1 MCTALKARSNRPQ
14 NVPSPAVPRLHA
26 HLLRAGC
33 LFALV
38 AAGGIQAQ
46 TLPGAVIADGVY
58 RLVAAHSGQAL
69 NVLQGAPWVG
79 AAAGQWPWTG
89 SENARWNIR
98 SVGGGDY
105 VLTAQHSGLALD
117 VAGCNPADGA
127 QVQQW
132 TNVGSACQIWRI
144 ESLGDGTYRLV
155 NRNSGKVLDVLG
167 ASMAG
172 AAPVVQWAWVGGQNQ
187 RWRLQPVSPNAV
199 AAGTY
204 SVSSAYNGLVMDVS
218 RISPQA
224 GAEVWQW
231 TPLNGANQK
240 WRITPTDDGFFEIA
254 PTHAPTMRL
263 ELAGS
268 AQVDGT
274 GVRQALANG
283 SGAQRWAFTAQP
295 DGSWRIGNREG
306 TKVLDT
312 SFTQANGSSIVQWF
326 WWGGANQRWKL
337 ASSPVSEDCAAQR
350 GAAGYDVVLLM
361 GQSNMSGYGW
371 GYDAA
376 IDGVQNARIQ
386 QWSRGGTPVAASET
400 LQQADWGPGSTRV
413 GMGTSFARSYLAT
426 LPSYRGVLLVP
437 TAYGGTG
444 LVNGPWSPGGNLYED
459 AVGRLSNALAN
470 NAGNCVAA
478 VLWHQGEN
486 DAYGNVSSAVY
497 EATLKRMLA
506 DLRSRVPRSARA
518 PFLMGEMTQ
527 PWIANPG
534 LPQAQVQ
541 AILSALQRVAATTPN
556 TAFVPSAGL
565 TVNPGDIIH
574 FDAPALRAY
583 GQRYFEALNQAIE
596 RR

>member
-1 MCTALKARSNRPQ
+1 MPLPPLAAPLLKA
-14 NVPSPAVPRLHA
+14 VVAI
-26 HLLRAGC
+26 
-33 LFALV
+33 ALM
-38 AAGGIQAQ
+38 ASGASQAQ
-46 TLPGAVIADGVY
+46 QVVADGVY

-69 NVLQGAPWVG
+69 NILQGAPWAG

-89 SENARWNIR
+89 SENSRWNIR
-98 SVGGGDY
+98 ALGGGEY
-105 VLTAQHSGLALD
+105 VLTAQHSGQALD

-127 QVQQW
+127 RVQQW
-132 TNVGSACQIWRI
+132 TNGGSACQVWRI
-144 ESLGDGTYRLV
+144 ESLNDGTYRLV
-155 NRNSGKVLDVLG
+155 NRSSGKVLDVQG
-167 ASMAG
+167 ASQAG
-172 AAPVVQWAWVGGQNQ
+172 AALAVQWGWTGGTNQ
-187 RWRLQPVSPNAV
+187 RWRIERVSPNAV

-204 SVSSAYNGLVMDVS
+204 GVTSAFNGLAMDVAG
-218 RISPQA
+218 ISTQA
-224 GAEVWQW
+224 GATVFQW
-231 TPLNGANQK
+231 TPVNGANQK
-240 WRITPTDDGFFEIA
+240 WRVIPTADGFFELA

-274 GVRQALANG
+274 SVRQGLANG
-283 SGAQRWAFTAQP
+283 SPAQRWAFTAEP
-295 DGSWRIGNREG
+295 DGSWRISNRDG

-326 WWGGANQRWKL
+326 WWGGTNQRWKL
-337 ASSPVSEDCAAQR
+337 APSPVSGDCAAQR
-350 GAAGYDVVLLM
+350 GNAGYDVVLLM

-376 IDGVQNARIQ
+376 IDGVQDARIQ
-386 QWSRGGTPVAASET
+386 QWARGGGLVAASET
-400 LQQADWGPGSTRV
+400 LQQADWGLGSTRV

-426 LPSYRGVLLVP
+426 LPGYRGVLLVP

-459 AVGRLSNALAN
+459 AVGRLSNALAS
-470 NAGNCVAA
+470 NAGKCVAA

-486 DAYGNVSSAVY
+486 DIGRNVSSADY

-541 AILSALQRVAATTPN
+541 AIVSALQRVAASTPN

-574 FDAPALRAY
+574 FDAPAMRAY
-583 GQRYFEALNQAIE
+583 GQRYFETLNQALE